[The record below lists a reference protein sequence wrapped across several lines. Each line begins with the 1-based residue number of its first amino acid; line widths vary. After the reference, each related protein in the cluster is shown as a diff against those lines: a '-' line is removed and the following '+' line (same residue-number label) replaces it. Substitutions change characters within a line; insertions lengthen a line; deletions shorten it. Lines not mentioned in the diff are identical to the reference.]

1 MTRFEGEKAH
11 NKDKGIKVGPDG
23 QFTIIQ
29 THLPNMYQRGLEP
42 ASQDCDTRTLTTTLL
57 SQTKAQGWT

>member
-1 MTRFEGEKAH
+1 ME
-11 NKDKGIKVGPDG
+11 NGIKVGPNG
-23 QFTIIQ
+23 QFTTLW
-29 THLPNMYQRGLEP
+29 THLPNMYQWGLEP

>member
-1 MTRFEGEKAH
+1 MEICSQEYKRVVPILNVGKDH

-29 THLPNMYQRGLEP
+29 THL
-42 ASQDCDTRTLTTTLL
+42 
-57 SQTKAQGWT
+57 